1 MDFPFPPSTR
11 NIFTLRR
18 YRHDIVAVYLFGS
31 RATREASP
39 TSDVDIAILL
49 KPGSV
54 KQAAKLRFALYAD
67 LSRLLHRNDIDLVM
81 LNTSRNL
88 ILQDTIVREGK
99 LLYSADD
106 EARIAYE
113 VRTMHMCIDFK
124 QQRKR
129 NIGV

>member
-1 MDFPFPPSTR
+1 MDSPLPAPNR
-11 NIFTLRR
+11 NIFSLRR
-18 YRHDIVAVYLFGS
+18 YRYDIEAVYLFGS
-31 RATREASP
+31 CAAGEVNP

-49 KPGSV
+49 KSGSV
-54 KQAAKLRFALYAD
+54 KQAARLRFALYAD
-67 LSRLLHRNDIDLVM
+67 LSRLLHRNDIDLVI

-106 EARIAYE
+106 EARITYE

-129 NIGV
+129 YVGM

>member
-1 MDFPFPPSTR
+1 MVSPFTLKNKSL
-11 NIFTLRR
+11 FALRR

-31 RATREASP
+31 CATGEVNP
-39 TSDVDIAILL
+39 TSDVDIAVLF
-49 KPGSV
+49 KSNDS
-54 KQAAKLRFALYAD
+54 KNAFQLRCAFYAD
-67 LSRLLHRNDIDLVM
+67 LSRMLQRNDIDIVV

-129 NIGV
+129 YVGM